1 MRGKYQ
7 HRSSAL
13 QIVEWIQ
20 TTQDKVLLWVL
31 VTMQS
36 MVLTVL
42 YFSDP
47 RNVVSKPTPDTDAHF
62 SFMHVKTL
70 NHPA

>member
-1 MRGKYQ
+1 MRRCQ
-7 HRSSAL
+7 HGPSAL

-20 TTQDKVLLWVL
+20 IIQDKVLPWVL

-36 MVLTVL
+36 MVKTIF
-42 YFSDP
+42 YCSDS
-47 RNVVSKPTPDTDAHF
+47 RNVVSKRTPGADANF
-62 SFMHVKTL
+62 SFMHAKTL